1 MWLSSLL
8 IAAILA
14 LATACSGLAV
24 KPLGSSLSQQDLGVV
39 VADTAGRNGQ
49 IYTRNLTRLL
59 GDTSAPK
66 FQLKSSLSSSSTS
79 SVTVRGSTADF
90 KKKSMTA
97 AITLVDTS
105 TGKTVMRDSMSEST
119 TLGTVTSYYAQA
131 RSDKHADERISQ
143 LLAKRVAIHV
153 QLYLIEMNKQ

>member
-1 MWLSSLL
+1 MWLSRLL

-39 VADTAGRNGQ
+39 VEDTAGRNGQ

-97 AITLVDTS
+97 EITLIDTS
-105 TGKTVMRDSMSEST
+105 TGKTVMRDLMSEST

-143 LLAKRVAIHV
+143 LLAKRVAIRV
-153 QLYLIEMNKQ
+153 QLYLVEMNKQ

>member
-1 MWLSSLL
+1 MWLSRLL
-8 IAAILA
+8 MAAILA

-143 LLAKRVAIHV
+143 LLAKRVAIRV

>member
-1 MWLSSLL
+1 MWLSRLL

-39 VADTAGRNGQ
+39 VADAAGRNGQ

-143 LLAKRVAIHV
+143 LLAKRVAIRV

>member
-1 MWLSSLL
+1 MWLSRLL

-90 KKKSMTA
+90 TKKSMTV

>member
-1 MWLSSLL
+1 MWLSRLL

-39 VADTAGRNGQ
+39 VVDTAGRNGQ

-97 AITLVDTS
+97 AITLIDTS

-143 LLAKRVAIHV
+143 LLAKRVAIRV
-153 QLYLIEMNKQ
+153 QLYLVEMNKQ

>member
-1 MWLSSLL
+1 MWLSRLL

-66 FQLKSSLSSSSTS
+66 FQLKSLLSSSSTS

-105 TGKTVMRDSMSEST
+105 TGKIVMRDSMSEST

>member
-1 MWLSSLL
+1 MWLSRLL

-49 IYTRNLTRLL
+49 IYTRNLTRFL

>member
-1 MWLSSLL
+1 MWLSRLL

-39 VADTAGRNGQ
+39 VADAAGRNGQ

-97 AITLVDTS
+97 AITLIDTS

-143 LLAKRVAIHV
+143 LLAKRVAIRV

>member
-1 MWLSSLL
+1 MWLSRLL

-143 LLAKRVAIHV
+143 LLAKRVAIRVH
-153 QLYLIEMNKQ
+153 LYLIEMNKQ

>member
-1 MWLSSLL
+1 MWLSRLL

-49 IYTRNLTRLL
+49 IYTRNLTKLL

-143 LLAKRVAIHV
+143 LLAKRVAIRV
-153 QLYLIEMNKQ
+153 QLYLIEMSKQ

>member
-1 MWLSSLL
+1 MWLSRLL

-153 QLYLIEMNKQ
+153 QLYLVEMNEQ

>member
-1 MWLSSLL
+1 MWLSRLL

-131 RSDKHADERISQ
+131 RSDKHAYERISQ
-143 LLAKRVAIHV
+143 LLAKRVAIRV

>member
-1 MWLSSLL
+1 MWLSRLL

-39 VADTAGRNGQ
+39 VADTAGRSGQ

-97 AITLVDTS
+97 AITLIDTS

-143 LLAKRVAIHV
+143 LLAKRVAIRV

>member
-1 MWLSSLL
+1 MWLSRLL

-24 KPLGSSLSQQDLGVV
+24 KPLTSSLSQQDLGVV
-39 VADTAGRNGQ
+39 VADTTGRNGQ

-66 FQLKSSLSSSSTS
+66 FQLKSLLSSSSTS

>member
-1 MWLSSLL
+1 MWLSRLL
-8 IAAILA
+8 IAATLA

-24 KPLGSSLSQQDLGVV
+24 KPLGSSLSQQDLGVAV
-39 VADTAGRNGQ
+39 VNTDGRNGQ

-66 FQLKSSLSSSSTS
+66 FQLKSSLSLSSTS

-97 AITLVDTS
+97 AITLIDTS

-131 RSDKHADERISQ
+131 RSDKHADERMSQ
-143 LLAKRVAIHV
+143 LLAERVAHRV
-153 QLYLIEMNKQ
+153 QLYLIEMKK

>member
-1 MWLSSLL
+1 MWLSRLL

-105 TGKTVMRDSMSEST
+105 TGKTVMRDSLSEST

-143 LLAKRVAIHV
+143 LLAKRVAIRV

>member
-1 MWLSSLL
+1 MWLSRLL
-8 IAAILA
+8 IVAISA
-14 LATACSGLAV
+14 LATACSGLDV
-24 KPLGSSLSQQDLGVV
+24 KPLGSSLLQQDLGVV

>member
-1 MWLSSLL
+1 MWLSRLL

-24 KPLGSSLSQQDLGVV
+24 KPLGTSLSQQDLGVV

-66 FQLKSSLSSSSTS
+66 FQLNSSLSSSSTS

-143 LLAKRVAIHV
+143 LLAKRVAIRV

>member
-1 MWLSSLL
+1 MWLSRLL

-97 AITLVDTS
+97 AITLIDTS

>member
-1 MWLSSLL
+1 
-8 IAAILA
+8 LA

-39 VADTAGRNGQ
+39 VADTAGRHGQ

-97 AITLVDTS
+97 AITLIDTS

-143 LLAKRVAIHV
+143 LLAKRVAIRV

>member
-1 MWLSSLL
+1 MWLSRLL

-24 KPLGSSLSQQDLGVV
+24 KPLGSSLLQQDLGVV

-105 TGKTVMRDSMSEST
+105 TGKTVMRDSISEST

-143 LLAKRVAIHV
+143 LLAKRVAIRV

>member
-1 MWLSSLL
+1 MWLSRLL
-8 IAAILA
+8 IVAILA

-97 AITLVDTS
+97 AITLIDTS

-143 LLAKRVAIHV
+143 LLAKRVAIRV
-153 QLYLIEMNKQ
+153 QLYLVEMNEQ

>member
-1 MWLSSLL
+1 MWLSRLL

-59 GDTSAPK
+59 GNTSAPK

-97 AITLVDTS
+97 AIELINTS

-143 LLAKRVAIHV
+143 LLAKRVAIRV

>member
-1 MWLSSLL
+1 MWLSRLL

-39 VADTAGRNGQ
+39 VADTAGRNSQ

-97 AITLVDTS
+97 AITLIDTS

-143 LLAKRVAIHV
+143 LLAKRVAIRV

>member
-1 MWLSSLL
+1 MWLSRLL

-39 VADTAGRNGQ
+39 VAVTAATTTQ

-143 LLAKRVAIHV
+143 LLAKRVAIRV
-153 QLYLIEMNKQ
+153 QLYLSLIHI

>member
-1 MWLSSLL
+1 MWLSRLL

-14 LATACSGLAV
+14 LATACSGLTV

-97 AITLVDTS
+97 AITLIDTS

-143 LLAKRVAIHV
+143 LLAKRVAIRV

>member
-1 MWLSSLL
+1 MWLSRLL

-97 AITLVDTS
+97 AITLVDTA

-143 LLAKRVAIHV
+143 LLAKIVAIRV
-153 QLYLIEMNKQ
+153 QLYLIEMNEQ

>member
-1 MWLSSLL
+1 
-8 IAAILA
+8 
-14 LATACSGLAV
+14 
-24 KPLGSSLSQQDLGVV
+24 
-39 VADTAGRNGQ
+39 
-49 IYTRNLTRLL
+49 
-59 GDTSAPK
+59 
-66 FQLKSSLSSSSTS
+66 
-79 SVTVRGSTADF
+79 VTVRGSTADF

-143 LLAKRVAIHV
+143 LLAKRVAIRV

>member
-1 MWLSSLL
+1 MWLSRLL
-8 IAAILA
+8 ITAILA

-97 AITLVDTS
+97 AITLIDTS

-143 LLAKRVAIHV
+143 LLAKRVAIRV

>member
-1 MWLSSLL
+1 MWLSRLL

-66 FQLKSSLSSSSTS
+66 FQRKSSLSSSSTS

-143 LLAKRVAIHV
+143 LLAKRVAIRV

>member
-1 MWLSSLL
+1 
-8 IAAILA
+8 
-14 LATACSGLAV
+14 LAV

-143 LLAKRVAIHV
+143 LLAKRVAIRV

>member
-1 MWLSSLL
+1 MWLSRLL

-24 KPLGSSLSQQDLGVV
+24 KPLGTSLSQQDLGVV

-97 AITLVDTS
+97 AITLIDTS

-143 LLAKRVAIHV
+143 LLAKRVAIRV

>member
-1 MWLSSLL
+1 MWLSRLL
-8 IAAILA
+8 IAATLA

-24 KPLGSSLSQQDLGVV
+24 KPLGSSLSQQDLGVAV
-39 VADTAGRNGQ
+39 VNTDGRNGQ

-59 GDTSAPK
+59 GDTTTPK
-66 FQLKSSLSSSSTS
+66 FQLVSALSSSSSS

-97 AITLVDTS
+97 SITLLDIA
-105 TGKTVMRDSMSEST
+105 TGKNVMSDAISEST

-131 RSDKHADERISQ
+131 RSDKHADERMSQ
-143 LLAKRVAIHV
+143 LLSERVAHRV
-153 QLYLIEMNKQ
+153 QLYLIEMKK

>member
-1 MWLSSLL
+1 MWLSRLL

-49 IYTRNLTRLL
+49 IYTRNLTRLF

-143 LLAKRVAIHV
+143 LLAKRVAIRV

>member
-1 MWLSSLL
+1 MWLSRLL

-153 QLYLIEMNKQ
+153 QLYLIEMNKK

>member
-1 MWLSSLL
+1 MWLSRLL

-97 AITLVDTS
+97 AITLIDTS
-105 TGKTVMRDSMSEST
+105 TGKTVMSDSMSEST

-143 LLAKRVAIHV
+143 LLAKRVAIRV
-153 QLYLIEMNKQ
+153 QLYLVEMNKQ